1 MPEQAVAGSILSV
14 STQYRASSGM
24 FTGVDFVWYRIA
36 AVVNL
41 SFCNHDIILC
51 MDYYRCVNYY
61 HYIYTATSQMYPYMS
76 PFLLEMP
83 MYVYAISS
91 IIITYYWRKSIEK
104 FYTKN

>member
-1 MPEQAVAGSILSV
+1 MCQNRQLLDRYC
-14 STQYRASSGM
+14 QYRPSTEPVLACLQGL
-24 FTGVDFVWYRIA
+24 VNRIA

-51 MDYYRCVNYY
+51 MNYYRCVNYY